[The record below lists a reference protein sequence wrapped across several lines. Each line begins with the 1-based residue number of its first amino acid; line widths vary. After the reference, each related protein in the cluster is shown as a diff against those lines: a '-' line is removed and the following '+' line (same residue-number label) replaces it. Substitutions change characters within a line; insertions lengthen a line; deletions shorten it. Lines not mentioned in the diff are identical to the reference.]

1 MTDHPIQHIG
11 VRIKPPARPV
21 EAVKPAT
28 KVAPP
33 PSFDD
38 ATNAGVAQLVA
49 MGFSDAQARDAL
61 SKTGGS
67 VQAATELLLG

>member
-1 MTDHPIQHIG
+1 MRRRNPDAS
-11 VRIKPPARPV
+11 PPGNV
-21 EAVKPAT
+21 GI
-28 KVAPP
+28 
-33 PSFDD
+33 DD
-38 ATNAGVAQLVA
+38 ATNAGVAQLVV

>member
-1 MTDHPIQHIG
+1 MKCDRSLGNVGI
-11 VRIKPPARPV
+11 
-21 EAVKPAT
+21 
-28 KVAPP
+28 
-33 PSFDD
+33 DD